1 MRPQHSAASVLFT
14 SPLSFEYTS
23 RPPSPLQQ
31 LCKEEEPEMDQH
43 TGPLSSGLK
52 ESDKYRQSFGYSSS
66 RTFKSILP
74 TPTEA
79 HNFTISLHGKK
90 ESATHKLIQESRKL
104 IIPTYLLLQIAVLFA
119 FTVLHWGRRIQSWR
133 GRRGVGK
140 KRVRLD
146 SNGELDNKP
155 GPEEET
161 EVIFNNNH
169 YGDYCDG
176 LLAARGLSPPSS
188 ASVAKGIN
196 PRRPMRETTPNLE
209 PEEQTPLLFGN
220 EIDSSIRIIP
230 PTSWLLIIRRQLKA
244 WLVYQPNP
252 IPFFNKTL
260 PSNGTSVTIL
270 FLIGIQIFYTFYN
283 VHLSIPNIIVFAD
296 RTSLLFV
303 ANLPLLYLLAAK
315 NQPIKLLT
323 GYSYEAL
330 NIFHRRLGEI
340 MVLLGLIHAIGMFVD
355 WYIVLRPT
363 GFSLMEYLSHKII
376 LWGIGASVSYNL
388 LYITSLGSFRQ
399 RFYELFLGLHIM
411 LHTIA
416 LLFLWFHHSNSRPYV
431 YASLAIFLVDRFVYR
446 MGLKNRI
453 TKGILEVKD
462 DQNTVVLR
470 ARLSKPAERQH
481 KRWNHLLSHDIRAGW
496 KATEH
501 VFLTVPCL
509 SPKHGL
515 QAHPFTIASK
525 APGVGDTELDLE
537 LIIRKQEGFCKDLL
551 EYAKENNDI
560 CHLPLIKL
568 DGPYGS
574 QSAVNLVQECNL
586 SIIVAGGSGIA
597 VTWPLVWSAIDTTT
611 QYESGKRNADPEDV
625 LYPYYIP
632 RKILFIWIVRDSS
645 NLSWLGSDKLE
656 RLGSVQGVKVVIPPP
671 TAHNGH
677 PDLGSIIKSW
687 ISTTIIAKSFLA
699 HDDDVRSNGN
709 NAAGKKIGI
718 VCSGPD
724 GLNRTVRN
732 LCSLLLS
739 QGKLDVSVEIEKFG
753 W

>member
-1 MRPQHSAASVLFT
+1 MDQQT
-14 SPLSFEYTS
+14 EPLSGF
-23 RPPSPLQQ
+23 
-31 LCKEEEPEMDQH
+31 
-43 TGPLSSGLK
+43 K
-52 ESDKYRQSFGYSSS
+52 ESDEHLQSFGYSS
-66 RTFKSILP
+66 TFKSIVP
-74 TPTEA
+74 TLTEA
-79 HNFTISLHGKK
+79 HNFTLSLHGKK
-90 ESATHKLIQESRKL
+90 ESATHKLIQESRRFIL
-104 IIPTYLLLQIAVLFA
+104 TYLLLQIAVLFA
-119 FTVLHWGRRIQSWR
+119 FTVLHWGRRIQGWR
-133 GRRGVGK
+133 PRRGGK
-140 KRVRLD
+140 KQVSLD
-146 SNGELDNKP
+146 SNGKMDSKP
-155 GPEEET
+155 GPDTT
-161 EVIFNNNH
+161 EVILNH
-169 YGDYCDG
+169 YGDNCDG
-176 LLAARGLSPPSS
+176 LTARDLSPS
-188 ASVAKGIN
+188 ASVDEGI
-196 PRRPMRETTPNLE
+196 PRRPIAPNLE

-220 EIDSSIRIIP
+220 EIESTIIINP
-230 PTSWLLIIRRQLKA
+230 PTRLLIIRRQLKA
-244 WLVYQPNP
+244 WLVYQPKP

-270 FLIGIQIFYTFYN
+270 FLIAIQIFYSFFN
-283 VHLSIPNIIVFAD
+283 VHLSIPTIIVFAD

-340 MVLLGLIHAIGMFVD
+340 MVLLGISHAIGMFVE
-355 WYIVLRPT
+355 WYIILRPT
-363 GFSLMEYLSHKII
+363 GFNLTEYLSRKII
-376 LWGIGASVSYNL
+376 LWGISASVSYNL

-446 MGLKNRI
+446 MGLKNRV
-453 TKGILEVKD
+453 TKGILEVKE

-481 KRWNHLLSHDIRAGW
+481 KQWNQFLSHDIRTGW

-509 SPKHGL
+509 SPNHGL

-551 EYAKENNDI
+551 QYAKENNDI

-586 SIIVAGGSGIA
+586 SIIIAGGSGIA

-611 QYESGKRNADPEDV
+611 QYDSGKRNADPEDV
-625 LYPYYIP
+625 LYPYDVP
-632 RKILFIWIVRDSS
+632 RKILFIWIVRDSA
-645 NLSWLGSDKLE
+645 NLSWLGSDKIE

-677 PDLGSIIKSW
+677 PDLGSIIRSW
-687 ISTTIIAKSFLA
+687 ISSTIAKSFPGA
-699 HDDDVRSNGN
+699 HDVRSGKG

>member
-1 MRPQHSAASVLFT
+1 MDQQT
-14 SPLSFEYTS
+14 EPLSGF
-23 RPPSPLQQ
+23 
-31 LCKEEEPEMDQH
+31 
-43 TGPLSSGLK
+43 K
-52 ESDKYRQSFGYSSS
+52 ESDKYLQSFGYSSI
-66 RTFKSILP
+66 FKSIL

-79 HNFTISLHGKK
+79 HNFTFSLHRKK
-90 ESATHKLIQESRKL
+90 ESITHKLIQESRRFIL
-104 IIPTYLLLQIAVLFA
+104 TYLLLQIAVLFA
-119 FTVLHWGRRIQSWR
+119 FTVLHWGRRIRSWR
-133 GRRGVGK
+133 RQGGK
-140 KRVRLD
+140 KRVRLC
-146 SNGELDNKP
+146 SNGELDKS
-155 GPEEET
+155 GPEAT
-161 EVIFNNNH
+161 EVIFNH
-169 YGDYCDG
+169 HGDYCDG
-176 LLAARGLSPPSS
+176 SAARDLPPS
-188 ASVAKGIN
+188 ASVAKGI
-196 PRRPMRETTPNLE
+196 PPHPMTPNHLE

-220 EIDSSIRIIP
+220 EIGSIRIINP
-230 PTSWLLIIRRQLKA
+230 PTRLLIIRRQLKA
-244 WLVYQPNP
+244 WLVYQPKP

-270 FLIGIQIFYTFYN
+270 FLIGIQIFYSFYN
-283 VHLSIPNIIVFAD
+283 VHLSIPTTIIFAD

-340 MVLLGLIHAIGMFVD
+340 MVLLGLIHAIGMFVE

-363 GFSLMEYLSHKII
+363 GFNLMEYLSHKII
-376 LWGIGASVSYNL
+376 LWGIGASISYNL

-431 YASLAIFLVDRFVYR
+431 YASLAIFLVDRFIYR

-481 KRWNHLLSHDIRAGW
+481 NRWNYFLSHDIRAGW

-551 EYAKENNDI
+551 EYAKENTDI
-560 CHLPLIKL
+560 RHLPLIKL

-611 QYESGKRNADPEDV
+611 QYECGKQNADPEDV
-625 LYPYYIP
+625 LYTYDIP

-656 RLGSVQGVKVVIPPP
+656 RLSSVQGVKVVIPPA

-677 PDLGSIIKSW
+677 PDLGSIIRSW
-687 ISTTIIAKSFLA
+687 ISSEIAKSFPAA
-699 HDDDVRSNGN
+699 HDVRSKGN
-709 NAAGKKIGI
+709 AAAGKKIGI

>member
-1 MRPQHSAASVLFT
+1 
-14 SPLSFEYTS
+14 
-23 RPPSPLQQ
+23 
-31 LCKEEEPEMDQH
+31 MDQQ
-43 TGPLSSGLK
+43 TDLLSGFK

-66 RTFKSILP
+66 TTFKFILP
-74 TPTEA
+74 TATEA
-79 HNFTISLHGKK
+79 HNFTISLHRKK
-90 ESATHKLIQESRKL
+90 ESATHKLIQESRRL
-104 IIPTYLLLQIAVLFA
+104 VPTYLLLQIAFLFA

-133 GRRGVGK
+133 RRGCGK
-140 KRVRLD
+140 KRVRLA
-146 SNGELDNKP
+146 SNGELDNKS
-155 GPEEET
+155 GLEEDP
-161 EVIFNNNH
+161 EVIFNNNNY
-169 YGDYCDG
+169 YGDYGDG

-188 ASVAKGIN
+188 ASVAKDIN
-196 PRRPMRETTPNLE
+196 PRRPMSETPNLE
-209 PEEQTPLLFGN
+209 PEEQTPLLSGN

-230 PTSWLLIIRRQLKA
+230 PTCWLLIVRRQLKA
-244 WLVYQPNP
+244 WLVYQPKP
-252 IPFFNKTL
+252 IPFLNKTL

-270 FLIGIQIFYTFYN
+270 FLMGIQIFYTFYN
-283 VHLSIPNIIVFAD
+283 VHLSIPTIIVFAD

-363 GFSLMEYLSHKII
+363 GFNLMEYLSHKII

-416 LLFLWFHHSNSRPYV
+416 LLFLWFHHSNNRPYV

-446 MGLKNRI
+446 MGLKNRV

-481 KRWNHLLSHDIRAGW
+481 KRWKHLLSHDIRAGW

-501 VFLTVPCL
+501 VFLTVPSL
-509 SPKHGL
+509 SPKHAL

-560 CHLPLIKL
+560 RHLPLIKL

-597 VTWPLVWSAIDTTT
+597 VTWPLVWSAIDTT

-625 LYPYYIP
+625 LYPYDIP

-656 RLGSVQGVKVVIPPP
+656 RLDSVQGVKVLIPPP

-677 PDLGSIIKSW
+677 PDLGSIIRSW
-687 ISTTIIAKSFLA
+687 ISTATAKSFPA
-699 HDDDVRSNGN
+699 HDVRSKG